1 MIETHMS
8 TKAFELLNPSQY
20 EVCRGMSV
28 GGEVEEIR
36 GAVVHHPRSSRFQRK
51 LSGVIPYS
59 H

>member
-1 MIETHMS
+1 MS

-20 EVCRGMSV
+20 EVCRGLSV

-51 LSGVIPYS
+51 LSGGIPYS